1 MNTLIANKDF
11 RAANNS
17 KELPGNGLYM
27 DFISIYKK

>member
-17 KELPGNGLYM
+17 KELPVKGLYM
-27 DFISIYKK
+27 YFISIYKK